1 MKKIKII
8 SMILILCML
17 CSACGWTSEEVA
29 PIHTENTEINKLS
42 PYLSITRSF
51 YSEESE
57 SGMGSRCFF
66 YDIKEKKLEQKGTV
80 SYTSS
85 HPLTLYSTRNDK
97 IYYSAFSGEGK
108 GNQIYLDNNET
119 GEKKT

>member
-1 MKKIKII
+1 MKKMKKIKIIKII

-51 YSEESE
+51 Y
-57 SGMGSRCFF
+57 
-66 YDIKEKKLEQKGTV
+66 
-80 SYTSS
+80 
-85 HPLTLYSTRNDK
+85 
-97 IYYSAFSGEGK
+97 
-108 GNQIYLDNNET
+108 
-119 GEKKT
+119 

>member
-85 HPLTLYSTRNDK
+85 HPLLCIQPEMIRYTIRPLAEKEKETRF
-97 IYYSAFSGEGK
+97 I
-108 GNQIYLDNNET
+108 
-119 GEKKT
+119 